1 MVLES
6 KITGDT
12 AAVILDTKIKT
23 KAADADQKELYLL
36 IREDGRWLIDELQV
50 GDEILELPKEGI

>member
-1 MVLES
+1 MLES
-6 KITGDT
+6 KITGNT
-12 AAVILDTKIKT
+12 EAVILDTKIKT

-50 GDEILELPKEGI
+50 GDEILELTKEGI